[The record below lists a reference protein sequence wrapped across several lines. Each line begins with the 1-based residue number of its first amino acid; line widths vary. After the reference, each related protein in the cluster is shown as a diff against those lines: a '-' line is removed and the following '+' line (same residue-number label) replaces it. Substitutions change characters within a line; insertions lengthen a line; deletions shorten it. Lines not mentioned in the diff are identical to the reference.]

1 MSKFW
6 KKSMLVMLSGVLA
19 FGSVIPALADS
30 RDSAISLGAD
40 LTGAQKTKVYRLL
53 GVTGSEAASM
63 KSVTVTNKEEK
74 KYLGSYISAS
84 KIGTRALSSAIVSK
98 DSSEHSITVKTKNIS
113 YVTTGMYEN
122 ALATVGAK
130 NIHVTVAGPTN
141 ISGTA
146 ALLGVV
152 KAYEKLSGKE
162 VDEQVIDGAIDEMIT
177 TGKLEKSN
185 GADSQ
190 KIEGMIADLKEKV
203 AKDDDANIGSEIDK
217 VAKQYNIS
225 LTEDQKDQLKKM
237 LEKLSKLDLDVS
249 TLKQQ
254 ANKVY
259 EKLKDLGVKIDKEQ
273 AIGFFQRIINWLK
286 GLFS

>member
-1 MSKFW
+1 
-6 KKSMLVMLSGVLA
+6 
-19 FGSVIPALADS
+19 
-30 RDSAISLGAD
+30 
-40 LTGAQKTKVYRLL
+40 
-53 GVTGSEAASM
+53 
-63 KSVTVTNKEEK
+63 
-74 KYLGSYISAS
+74 
-84 KIGTRALSSAIVSK
+84 
-98 DSSEHSITVKTKNIS
+98 
-113 YVTTGMYEN
+113 MYEN